1 MAWLACDRDGEE
13 FIYDE
18 KPVKDDNTW
27 YCKYW
32 DGNFVSLHKG
42 SIKKLIGRDLKWEDN
57 PVELEEDE

>member
-1 MAWLACDRDGEE
+1 MAWVACDRDGEE

-32 DGNFVSLHKG
+32 DGNFKRYQR
-42 SIKKLIGRDLKWEDN
+42 KDY
-57 PVELEEDE
+57 